1 MKLTGHWWTI
11 APRLGSLSGLRAP
24 RFAGA
29 AWSTTLDDRDRGTVR
44 LSGVFHDAPSGA
56 PLLVIVHGLG
66 GSAES
71 PYAVRT
77 AAVGAA
83 RGLAVLRL
91 NLRGADL
98 AGEDIYHGGLTAD
111 LAAAFASPEV
121 AARSTV
127 LLLGYSL
134 GGHLALR
141 FAIESESGAL
151 AATAAVCS
159 PLDLDRS
166 AAAIDAPGYGLY
178 RSYLL
183 RRLRRILA
191 AAAARNPALPAP
203 EALRS
208 VRTLRAWDGAVV
220 APRFGFASAEDYYA
234 RASVAPL
241 LPRLRRPALLLL
253 ADDDPMVRRE
263 SVLPAL
269 ATTPPNLEVRWV
281 SPGGHV
287 GFPRALD
294 LGLPGARG
302 LEHQLVSWL
311 LRSAPPAQG

>member
-1 MKLTGHWWTI
+1 VKVRLSGHWWTI
-11 APRLGSLSGLRAP
+11 APRVGSLSGLRAP

-29 AWSTTLDDRDRGTVR
+29 PWTTVVHDPDRGPVR
-44 LSGVFHDAPSGA
+44 LSGVHHDAPPDA
-56 PLLVIVHGLG
+56 PLLVLVHGLG

-77 AAVGAA
+77 AAVAA
-83 RGLAVLRL
+83 GRGLAVLRL

-98 AGEDIYHGGLTAD
+98 SGEDIYHGGLTAD
-111 LAAAFASPEV
+111 LEAAFASPEV
-121 AARSTV
+121 RTRRCV

-134 GGHLALR
+134 GGHVALR
-141 FAIESESGAL
+141 FAVESPSDRL
-151 AATAAVCS
+151 AAVAAVCS

-166 AAAIDAPGYGLY
+166 AASIDAPGYGLY

-191 AAAARNPALPAP
+191 AAAPRNPALPAP
-203 EALRS
+203 AAVRS
-208 VRTLRAWDGAVV
+208 IRTLRAWDAAVV

-253 ADDDPMVRRE
+253 AEDDPMVRRP

-269 ATTPPNLEVRWV
+269 AQAPASLEVRWLR
-281 SPGGHV
+281 PGGHV
-287 GFPRALD
+287 GFPRSLS
-294 LGLPGARG
+294 LGLAGPLG
-302 LEHQLVSWL
+302 LEHQVLAWL
-311 LRSAPPAQG
+311 EAQGRA